1 MLRFALIAL
10 SLSLTAGNAEAD
22 GYTAPEGCEL
32 IATMRMS
39 ECVVEQVS
47 RCPGG
52 NVSEQFREGQ
62 YLGRSVYGHP
72 SLFIRYEAANGYII
86 GHAYGEGTPAL
97 GKTLMKGETYT
108 YDRRVFR
115 NQGDREDGDKGT
127 EVMNVGSEIDLELD
141 GKRYRVVDIRFEV
154 TNPENGY
161 EYRERALM
169 LIEPAMTLGSLGFV
183 KGEEEFST
191 LPESLSLKGEF
202 GFGSMTPAASCGT
215 ES

>member
-1 MLRFALIAL
+1 
-10 SLSLTAGNAEAD
+10 
-22 GYTAPEGCEL
+22 
-32 IATMRMS
+32 
-39 ECVVEQVS
+39 
-47 RCPGG
+47 
-52 NVSEQFREGQ
+52 
-62 YLGRSVYGHP
+62 
-72 SLFIRYEAANGYII
+72 
-86 GHAYGEGTPAL
+86 
-97 GKTLMKGETYT
+97 
-108 YDRRVFR
+108 
-115 NQGDREDGDKGT
+115 
-127 EVMNVGSEIDLELD
+127 MNVGSEIDLELD